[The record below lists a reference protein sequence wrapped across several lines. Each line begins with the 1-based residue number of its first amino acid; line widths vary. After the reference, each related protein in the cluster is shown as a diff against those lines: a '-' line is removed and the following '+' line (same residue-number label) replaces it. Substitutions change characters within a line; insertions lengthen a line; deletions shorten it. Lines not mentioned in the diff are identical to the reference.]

1 MQNAKKF
8 FTPPPIPRQDE
19 VWSIEVVRLDT
30 LDRPFVLIA
39 FDGSSGRP
47 MVIDLTSATV
57 ADIATKLDD
66 AVRRLGRP
74 SNIWLDHSLQFRSQ
88 ELEEWA
94 IHHGI
99 AIKGATIIYGTTIR
113 KRDIARGLLDDLL
126 IFLSDKSFSTP
137 EELKRNLDEWRQ
149 HYKAPT

>member
-1 MQNAKKF
+1 MQNAMEF
-8 FTPPPIPRQDE
+8 FTPHPISREDE

-39 FDGSSGRP
+39 FDVSSGRP

-74 SNIWLDHSLQFRSQ
+74 WDIWLDHSFEFQSQ
-88 ELEEWA
+88 ELAEWA

-99 AIKGATIIYGTTIR
+99 AIIYGATIR
-113 KRDIARGLLDDLL
+113 KRDIARGPLDDLL
-126 IFLSDKSFSTP
+126 IFLSDKSFLTP

>member
-8 FTPPPIPRQDE
+8 FTPHPIPRQDE

-30 LDRPFVLIA
+30 LYRPFVLIA
-39 FDGSSGRP
+39 LDGSSGRP

-74 SNIWLDHSLQFRSQ
+74 SNIWLDRSFEFRSQ

-99 AIKGATIIYGTTIR
+99 VIIYGTTIR
-113 KRDIARGLLDDLL
+113 KRDIARGPLDDIL

-137 EELKRNLDEWRQ
+137 DEFKRNLDEWRQ
-149 HYKAPT
+149 HYKAST